1 VTASEAGD
9 LMQKLSI
16 VDSQNETIET
26 DEPAK
31 KFGTLG
37 SGDLSK
43 GSIPQFTPSAQQDV
57 MDPNASFHPNAYQSN
72 TYVYGGGYHG
82 AVGDWHNYHGVEMPP
97 SLWFYNLQGAYGD
110 ESLMYHPGYGYAP
123 YATYAPP
130 GSPVPTVGHDGQLY
144 GPQHYPYT
152 PHYFQQPSQTS
163 GPYSGNQASVSQGDV
178 STSVAA
184 DQAPL
189 SVDTVN
195 TTGSGNG
202 LSNASKPFRPSVQN
216 SSLSS
221 NGSYGKGGFS
231 TGIPSSGY
239 QNPRLAFD
247 GFQSPIPFADV
258 SLFSNALGDHAATAG
273 ISSHV
278 PHTNNLSS
286 GKKQNLRPLQN
297 RMALNHPRPNSGM
310 GQASGFMNR
319 SFPNSRMYGQY
330 PNMLGPGSGFGSHWY
345 DYKMNGHGYIGVGS
359 KYKPRGPGNGYFGF
373 GNENVDGLN
382 ELNRGPRA
390 KGFKNQKVLGPVT
403 LAVKGQSF
411 PLSGNNNV
419 ENLSFVPD
427 KEQYNREDF
436 PESYSDAKF
445 FVIKSYSEDDI
456 HKSIKYSVWTS
467 TSNGNK
473 KLDAAYQ
480 EAQQK
485 SIPCPVFLMFSVN
498 TSGQFVGIAEMVGPV
513 DFNKSF
519 EYWQQD
525 KWTGG
530 FPVKWHI
537 VKDIPN
543 SLLKHI
549 KLEYNEDKP
558 VTNSRDTQEVRTLSV
573 EFPFSFI
580 ASLRSNWSRE
590 IKCLKFLSHI
600 QVRHAFWMTLASMK
614 LARGQC
620 KKRKPSTGRF
630 RNRHAWE
637 GKQADVAIPSDNGD
651 KKGLA
656 AVRGLN
662 GSLDVDAALKEPVVV
677 KTVAPAVKS
686 NGEAK
691 LLEDDGL
698 ATATEV
704 AIDGGEPVK
713 AMEKRVASNGVA
725 SAC

>member
-1 VTASEAGD
+1 MAAVASPADRVLPVTASEAGD
-9 LMQKLSI
+9 LIQKLSI
-16 VDSQNETIET
+16 VDSQKKTIET
-26 DEPAK
+26 AEPAK

-37 SGDLSK
+37 SVDLPK
-43 GSIPQFTPSAQQDV
+43 GSVPQFTPSVQQDV
-57 MDPNASFHPNAYQSN
+57 MDPNASFHPNSYQSN

-82 AVGDWHNYHGVEMPP
+82 PVGDWHNYHGVEMPA
-97 SLWFYNLQGAYGD
+97 GAYGD

-130 GSPVPTVGHDGQLY
+130 GSPVPTMGHDGQLY
-144 GPQHYPYT
+144 GPQHYQYPQ
-152 PHYFQQPSQTS
+152 YFQQPSQTS
-163 GPYSGNQASVSQGDV
+163 GPYTGNQASVSQGDL
-178 STSVAA
+178 STSIAA

-202 LSNASKPFRPSVQN
+202 GSNASKPFRPSVQN
-216 SSLSS
+216 STLSS

-231 TGIPSSGY
+231 AGY
-239 QNPRLAFD
+239 QNPRIAFD
-247 GFQSPIPFADV
+247 GLQSPIAFTDV
-258 SLFSNALGDHAATAG
+258 SLFSNVLGDHAATAG

-278 PHTNNLSS
+278 PHTNNFSS
-286 GKKQNLRPLQN
+286 GKKQNLRPFQN
-297 RMALNHPRPNSGM
+297 RMASNHTRPNSGM
-310 GQASGFMNR
+310 GQASGFVNR
-319 SFPNSRMYGQY
+319 SFPNNRMYGQY
-330 PNMLGPGSGFGSHWY
+330 PGMFGTGSGFGSHLY
-345 DYKMNGHGYIGVGS
+345 DYKMNGHGYMGVGS

-373 GNENVDGLN
+373 SNENVDGLN

-403 LAVKGQSF
+403 LAVKGQSL

-419 ENLSFVPD
+419 ENLAFVPD
-427 KEQYNREDF
+427 KERYNREDF
-436 PESYSDAKF
+436 PESYPDAKF

-456 HKSIKYSVWTS
+456 HKSIKYSAWTS

-480 EAQQK
+480 EAQEK
-485 SIPCPVFLMFSVN
+485 SGPCPVN

-513 DFNKSF
+513 DFNKSC

-525 KWTGG
+525 KWTGS

-537 VKDIPN
+537 VKDVPN

-549 KLEYNEDKP
+549 KLENNEDKP
-558 VTNSRDTQEVRTLSV
+558 VTNSRDTQET
-573 EFPFSFI
+573 
-580 ASLRSNWSRE
+580 
-590 IKCLKFLSHI
+590 
-600 QVRHAFWMTLASMK
+600 
-614 LARGQC
+614 
-620 KKRKPSTGRF
+620 
-630 RNRHAWE
+630 WE
-637 GKQADVAIPSDNGD
+637 GKPADVAIPSDNED

-656 AVRGLN
+656 AVQGLN
-662 GSLDVDAALKEPVVV
+662 GSLDVDAALKEPVLV

-691 LLEDDGL
+691 HLEDAGP

-704 AIDGGEPVK
+704 AIDAGEPVT
-713 AMEKRVASNGVA
+713 AMEKRHYAQALS
-725 SAC
+725 